1 MARRVHLGID
11 AGTQSTKAI
20 LVDARDGSLVA
31 LARASH
37 PPLDETGDA
46 REQHPDVWLSAARA
60 AVREALA
67 TAAVDGE
74 RVEVAGLAVSG
85 QQHGL
90 VCLDDRD
97 RPVRSAKLWNDTTT
111 GPDAVSL
118 TERLG
123 GRSAVLARTGN
134 LFLTGY
140 TAPAIAWLRRS
151 EPEAYARTRR
161 ICLPHDYL
169 NLWLTGAWATEPGDA
184 SGTAYFDAL
193 ERRYDEVVL
202 AALDPERDWD
212 ATVPPV
218 VPSRSVIGNLR
229 GEAADALALPPGTPV
244 SAGGGDNM
252 CAAIGAGI
260 VRAGRGLVSLGTSGT
275 VSAYSAAPAADPE
288 GEAATFC
295 DSTGGWL
302 PLACTLN
309 CAGPLAW
316 LRRVFGL
323 DQAAAD
329 AIVGRTAP
337 GARGLTFLPYLDGER
352 TPARAPGSAM
362 LLGLRIEH
370 GPAEI
375 ARSVYE
381 GVALNLGYGLGAVE
395 RALGARLA
403 DLVAVGGG
411 AASDAWAQVLA
422 DAFDRP
428 VRRLALPEAAAA
440 GAALQARW
448 VVDGAPPAEPA
459 LVDVLEPSPAGV
471 AALADASE
479 RAARA
484 RATMGVPP
492 PEVVSIRPAGHG
504 PLAPEAMAG

>member
-1 MARRVHLGID
+1 MSRRVHLGID

-20 LVDARDGSLVA
+20 LLDAADGTLVA
-31 LARASH
+31 LGRAAH
-37 PPLDETGDA
+37 PPLDESGDA

-60 AVREALA
+60 AVRETLE
-67 TAAVDGE
+67 AARANGT

-90 VCLDDRD
+90 VCLGDRD
-97 RPVRSAKLWNDTTT
+97 RPVRPAKLWNDTTT
-111 GPDAVSL
+111 GPDAAAL

-123 GRSAVLARTGN
+123 GRAAVLARTGN

-151 EPEAYARTRR
+151 EPAAYARTRR

-169 NLWLTGAWATEPGDA
+169 NLWLTGTYATEPGDA

-193 ERRYDEVVL
+193 NRRYDETVL
-202 AALDPERDWD
+202 AALDPERDWE
-212 ATVPPV
+212 ATLPPV
-218 VPSRSVIGNLR
+218 VPSRSVLGELR
-229 GEAADALALPPGTPV
+229 PDRAEDLGLPARIPV
-244 SAGGGDNM
+244 TAGGGDNM
-252 CAAIGAGI
+252 CSAIGAGI
-260 VRAGRGLVSLGTSGT
+260 VRPGRGLVSLGTSGT
-275 VSAYSAAPAADPE
+275 ICAYSGAPAADPE

-309 CAGPLAW
+309 CSGPLGW
-316 LRRVFGL
+316 LRRLFGL
-323 DQAAAD
+323 DQEAAD
-329 AIVGRTAP
+329 ALVAAAAP

-370 GPAEI
+370 GPNEI
-375 ARSVYE
+375 ARAVYE
-381 GVALNLGYGLGAVE
+381 GVGLSLGYGLTAVE
-395 RALGARLA
+395 RALGGRLD

-411 AASDAWAQVLA
+411 AASDAWAQMLA

-428 VRRLALPEAAAA
+428 IRRLALPEAAAA

-448 VVDGAPPAEPA
+448 VVDGAAPSEPRPI
-459 LVDVLEPSPAGV
+459 DVLEPNPPAV
-471 AALADASE
+471 AALAEASE

-492 PEVVSIRPAGHG
+492 PEVVSIRPAQRSPIG
-504 PLAPEAMAG
+504 PEAMAG